1 MAVMAKTPPTLL
13 QEIEAFLSDQEMGA
27 SYFGKVAVGNSEL
40 VPRLRRG
47 GRVWPETEA
56 KVRSFMF
63 STVRNSGYV
72 NASRARQAPTGKP
85 AYTDRGA

>member
-1 MAVMAKTPPTLL
+1 MAKTPKTLL
-13 QEIEAFLSDQEMGA
+13 QDIEAFLSEQEMGA

-47 GRVWPETEA
+47 GRVWPETEV

-63 STVRNSGYV
+63 STLRDKRVTNRT
-72 NASRARQAPTGKP
+72 RQATTGKP
-85 AYTDRGA
+85 AYSDRGA